1 MAVEISAAEFKAKC
15 LKLMDEI
22 AKTRKSIT
30 ITKRG
35 RPVARL
41 VPAESEARKP
51 LFGYMSG
58 TISRIH
64 DIECIPPAEWEAD
77 AGTEP
82 NLFPTKRRRPRK

>member
-1 MAVEISAAEFKAKC
+1 MEISAAEFKAKC

-35 RPVARL
+35 RPVAKL
-41 VPAESEARKP
+41 VPADAEPRKP

-58 TISRIH
+58 TIGH
-64 DIECIPPAEWEAD
+64 MDDVETLPPIEWESD

-82 NLFPTKRRRPRK
+82 SLFPARRGRARK